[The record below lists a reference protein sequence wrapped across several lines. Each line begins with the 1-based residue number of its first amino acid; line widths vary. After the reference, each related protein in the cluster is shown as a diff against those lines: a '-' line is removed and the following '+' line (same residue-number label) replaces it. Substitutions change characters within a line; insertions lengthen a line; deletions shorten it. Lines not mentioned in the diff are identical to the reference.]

1 MENFL
6 KWNNCRES
14 VSNLFPFFFFFLV
27 LLNVKLSR
35 IAIFHVLFFPTSTIG
50 LRLIELIKIR
60 IGEMDRDSFDNE
72 GISKMD

>member
-14 VSNLFPFFFFFLV
+14 VFEFVSFFFFLV

-50 LRLIELIKIR
+50 LRLTELIKIR